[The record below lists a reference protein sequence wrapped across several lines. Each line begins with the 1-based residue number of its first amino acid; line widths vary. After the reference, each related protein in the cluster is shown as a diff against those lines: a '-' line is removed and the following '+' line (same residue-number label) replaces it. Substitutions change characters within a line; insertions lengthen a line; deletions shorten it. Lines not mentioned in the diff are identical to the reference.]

1 MECKRLPTDYEIR
14 DFSLKIMLLSQ
25 KFWFNSFL
33 KTPKNLPLG
42 AGLLLRKRIFLIE
55 KINDST
61 VNTPAFNYYHQS
73 QWIFKPSIIL
83 QKFFNARNNSI
94 TLIMIEVVRHIHIDD
109 LNIRLVACKSLCITL
124 PL

>member
-1 MECKRLPTDYEIR
+1 LLIDYEIR
-14 DFSLKIMLLSQ
+14 NFSLEIMLLSQ

-61 VNTPAFNYYHQS
+61 VNPSAFNYYHQS

-83 QKFFNARNNSI
+83 
-94 TLIMIEVVRHIHIDD
+94 
-109 LNIRLVACKSLCITL
+109 
-124 PL
+124 